1 MLKRELRAEY
11 PRLREQ
17 IPASILQE
25 QSLKISNQ
33 LLQLPVWEL
42 NYFHV
47 FLTIPEK
54 KEVDTSFII
63 PVLQGRDKQIVVPK
77 VKDSINLQHFL
88 LTNKTQLKPNKWKI
102 PEPVD
107 GIPIAENKLD
117 VVFVP
122 LLAFDS
128 KGYRVGYGKGYYD
141 RFLTKCRPDVI
152 KIGLSVF
159 PPVPEISDR
168 GEHDVP
174 LDYCLTPEAIYDFSS
189 ED

>member
-11 PRLREQ
+11 SRLREQ
-17 IPASILQE
+17 IPADILQE
-25 QSLKISNQ
+25 QCLKISNQ
-33 LLQLPVWEL
+33 LLQLPVWDF
-42 NYFHV
+42 NYFHI

-63 PVLQGRDKQIVVPK
+63 PILQGRDKHLVVPK
-77 VKDSINLQHFL
+77 VQDDLQLTHYL
-88 LTNKTQLKPNKWKI
+88 LADNTQLKPNKWRI

-107 GIPIAENKLD
+107 GISIQENKID

-122 LLAFDS
+122 LLAYDR
-128 KGYRVGYGKGYYD
+128 KGFRVGYGMGYYD
-141 RFLTKCRPDVI
+141 RFLSKCREDVV
-152 KIGLSVF
+152 KIGLSFF

-168 GEHDVP
+168 EEHDVP
-174 LDYCLTPEAIYDFSS
+174 LDYCLTPDAIYDFSS

>member
-11 PRLREQ
+11 PRLRDQ
-17 IPASILQE
+17 IPTDILQKK
-25 QSLKISNQ
+25 SLKISNQ
-33 LLQLPVWEL
+33 LLQLPVWDRD
-42 NYFHV
+42 YFHI

-54 KEVDTSFII
+54 NEVDTSYII
-63 PVLQGRDKQIVVPK
+63 PVLQGRDKHVVVPK
-77 VKDSINLQHFL
+77 VLDAVDLEHYL
-88 LTNKTQLKPNKWKI
+88 LTDNTSLKQNTWKI

-107 GIPIAENKLD
+107 GITIAVDKID

-141 RFLTKCRPDVI
+141 RFLANCRRDVI

-159 PPVPEISDR
+159 PPVREISDI
-168 GEHDVP
+168 EEYDIP
-174 LDYCLTPEAIYDFSS
+174 LDYCLTPEAIYEFSS
-189 ED
+189 VD